1 MADQII
7 HNASIAD
14 GTGATAR
21 LGGLAITDGRITA
34 LWDGPQ
40 TPEDQT
46 AEVIHDA
53 NGKVLCPGFI
63 DPHTHYDAQLLWD
76 PTASPSNLHGVTT
89 IIGGNCGFTL
99 APLGP
104 DDADYTRKMLAKVEG
119 MPLAALEAGVDGDW
133 DGFGEYLD
141 RLDGSIA
148 VNAGFLVGH
157 CALRRRVMGA
167 SAVGSDPT
175 PDQMDQM
182 RSLLRTSIEAGGL
195 GFSTTLARTHSD
207 GDGQPVAS
215 RWAKKEELLS
225 LAQVI
230 SELEGTTLEFASNGC
245 LDGFD
250 QEEVQFMI
258 DFTAAAQRPLNW
270 NVLTVDSNNPDR
282 YRNQLEA
289 MDTCRA
295 AGAHIKALTMPILV
309 GMNMSFLNFC
319 ALNLMPDWGPILA
332 LPLVARKACLRD
344 PEVREFMKERAAS
357 PDAGVFS
364 RLAGWERYVIGDT
377 YSAANE
383 GLTGKLIADLAKE
396 RGTDPFDTLLDIVL
410 ADDCATILWPGPT
423 DDDDESWRLR
433 AEAWEHPS
441 VLIGGSDAGA
451 HLDRMAGAPYTT
463 QWIGDCIRGRKL
475 TSMERA
481 IQHLTDA
488 PAQLFGLKD
497 RGRIAVGYHA
507 DLVLFD
513 PETIDAG
520 SIELVSDLPGDTG
533 RLMAEAIGV
542 HRVIVGGVD
551 IVVDGVPTDALPG
564 RIIRSGADTETVS
577 LG

>member
-1 MADQII
+1 
-7 HNASIAD
+7 
-14 GTGATAR
+14 
-21 LGGLAITDGRITA
+21 
-34 LWDGPQ
+34 
-40 TPEDQT
+40 
-46 AEVIHDA
+46 
-53 NGKVLCPGFI
+53 
-63 DPHTHYDAQLLWD
+63 
-76 PTASPSNLHGVTT
+76 
-89 IIGGNCGFTL
+89 
-99 APLGP
+99 
-104 DDADYTRKMLAKVEG
+104 
-119 MPLAALEAGVDGDW
+119 
-133 DGFGEYLD
+133 
-141 RLDGSIA
+141 
-148 VNAGFLVGH
+148 
-157 CALRRRVMGA
+157 
-167 SAVGSDPT
+167 
-175 PDQMDQM
+175 
-182 RSLLRTSIEAGGL
+182 
-195 GFSTTLARTHSD
+195 
-207 GDGQPVAS
+207 
-215 RWAKKEELLS
+215 
-225 LAQVI
+225 
-230 SELEGTTLEFASNGC
+230 
-245 LDGFD
+245 
-250 QEEVQFMI
+250 MI